1 MEIVRKDIKDLK
13 EFKKYGDTFKQIR
26 NNPETGWWLY
36 ERTPKDG
43 GRKHYE
49 VVKGKKYKNPKGE
62 IVLVY
67 PGENDWGTYGYT
79 IPDCW
84 WAEKTIDFIMNRKS
98 TSAQELYEFKKT
110 LKYASISPKVK
121 EIREF

>member
-1 MEIVRKDIKDLK
+1 MEIIRKDIKDLK

-36 ERTPKDG
+36 ERPT
-43 GRKHYE
+43 HYE
-49 VVKGKKYKNPKGE
+49 VVKGKRYKNPDGE
-62 IVLVY
+62 VVLIY
-67 PGENDWGTYGYT
+67 PSEGDWGTYGYT
-79 IPDCW
+79 IPKCW
-84 WAEKTIDFIMNRKS
+84 WADEVIDFLMERKS

-110 LKYASISPKVK
+110 LKNAPISPTIK